1 MIEIIAGQYKFD
13 VTNEVGIPLTY
24 QIADI
29 KDIGSRNTSFSKT
42 ITLPGTLNNNKLF
55 GMFFSPQKFIDKN
68 LSLSQPD
75 ANVGTYFNPN
85 ISTDIQLFKDGMQ
98 IFTGTMKLLQ
108 VNKTEGVFEYE
119 VALFGELGGLYFAIK
134 NFNGRRLRL
143 EDLGW
148 NPTTLDTYDDTRITT
163 WSQIGVIG
171 NEEVVYPYINYAN
184 QISPDI
190 EVRNYRPA
198 YPLFGAFKKMFAKL
212 GYTITGGW
220 FDTDAMQNSL
230 FIPNNNE
237 NLLMFTNKYI
247 NDTPLNGTYSVS
259 LTGVTTALKMNGIG
273 LSTDISFNATNC
285 EYTYSG
291 IKDLTLNFNANY
303 NFDFSGGGAN
313 TRINFTLLMVL
324 NGSSFLAV
332 NSSVWTSGNTRHIN
346 LSINKS
352 VNLLPTDKISFLL
365 FTSSNV
371 GSSTITTSNVNG
383 GIIAL
388 ATEFTTTEQVYNQ
401 PIDYDLNCPRNV
413 YMDELFTSFC
423 KLFNLYVTES
433 KYNKKE
439 LNIRPYIEF
448 YNGNSTLNWSDK
460 FDNENYKVLPISEIT
475 PNIYNFKWK
484 PDKDYLN
491 EKYDKQYGQTMADY
505 IETSGFESTKGE
517 EKIELM
523 FSPSHIYGIGVDDKV
538 TTGIFKRDSGGNLPL
553 NSNIRLVF
561 LKVLPCDTHKL
572 FDGATYLGALSEYCY
587 AGMTDDPYNGGILVS
602 GDRLNLGFASPAE
615 VYYDLPS
622 GSGVSTSF
630 YSIYWSPYI
639 GEMIDS
645 SNLMLN
651 CKLHLNTVDLFR
663 LNFANYIN
671 IHGLDYKLNAIK
683 DIDVNTN
690 EMANVELIKVVDY
703 IY

>member
-1 MIEIIAGQYKFD
+1 
-13 VTNEVGIPLTY
+13 
-24 QIADI
+24 
-29 KDIGSRNTSFSKT
+29 
-42 ITLPGTLNNNKLF
+42 
-55 GMFFSPQKFIDKN
+55 
-68 LSLSQPD
+68 
-75 ANVGTYFNPN
+75 
-85 ISTDIQLFKDGMQ
+85 MQ

-134 NFNGRRLRL
+134 NFNGKRLRL

-184 QISPDI
+184 QISPNI

-237 NLLMFTNKYI
+237 KLLMFTNKFI
-247 NDTPLNGTYSVS
+247 NDTPLNGTYNINTV
-259 LTGVTTALKMNGIG
+259 GVTTPLKMSGVG
-273 LSTDISFNATNC
+273 LSTDITFNSSTC
-285 EYTYSG
+285 EYTYTG
-291 IKDLTLNFNANY
+291 TKDINLNFSTSY
-303 NFDFSGGGAN
+303 NFDFSGGGLN
-313 TRINFTLLMVL
+313 SQILFTLTMKI
-324 NGSSFLAV
+324 NGVFINAINKL
-332 NSSVWTSGNTRHIN
+332 WTSGDTRHIN

-352 VNLLPTDKISFLL
+352 VNLVTNDKISFLL

-371 GSSTITTSNVNG
+371 GGSSITTSNVNG
-383 GIIAL
+383 GVIAL
-388 ATEFTTTEQVYNQ
+388 ATEFTTTEQQYNQ

-460 FDNENYKVLPISEIT
+460 FDKDNYKIIPIGEIT

-491 EKYDKQYGQTMADY
+491 DKYDKQYGQTMADY
-505 IETSGFESTKGE
+505 IETSGFESAKGE

-523 FSPSHIYGIGVDDKV
+523 FSPSHIYGIGGDDKV
-538 TTGIFKRDSGGNLPL
+538 TTGIFKRDAGGDLPL

-561 LKVLPCDTHKL
+561 LKVLSCDTYKIY
-572 FDGATYLGALSEYCY
+572 DGATDLGPLSEYCY

-615 VYYDLPS
+615 VYYDLPT

-651 CKLHLNTVDLFR
+651 CRLHLDTVDLFR

-671 IHGLDYKLNAIK
+671 IHGIDYKLNAIK
-683 DIDVNTN
+683 DIDVNQN

>member
-24 QIADI
+24 QIDDI
-29 KDIGSRNTSFSKT
+29 KEIGSRNTSFSKT

-68 LSLSQPD
+68 LSLSEPD

-134 NFNGRRLRL
+134 NFNGKRLRL

-148 NPTTLDTYDDTRITT
+148 NPTTLDTYDDSRITT

-184 QISPDI
+184 QISPNI

-220 FDTDAMQNSL
+220 FDTDAMQNSI

-237 NLLMFTNKYI
+237 KLLMYTNKYI
-247 NDTPLNGTYSVS
+247 NDAPLNGTYNVS
-259 LTGVTTALKMNGIG
+259 AVGVTTPLKMSGVG
-273 LSTDISFNATNC
+273 LSSGITFNSSTCA
-285 EYTYSG
+285 YTYSG
-291 IKDLTLNFNANY
+291 ANNLDLDINAGYYFDFTGGGLNSAIVFTLTMKINSVSIISTYNYWAIGNPKHINLTLNT
-303 NFDFSGGGAN
+303 SV
-313 TRINFTLLMVL
+313 TLLPSDVITFEL
-324 NGSSFLAV
+324 NGTSNLGASS
-332 NSSVWTSGNTRHIN
+332 
-346 LSINKS
+346 
-352 VNLLPTDKISFLL
+352 
-365 FTSSNV
+365 
-371 GSSTITTSNVNG
+371 ITTAYANG
-383 GIIAL
+383 GITAISAE
-388 ATEFTTTEQVYNQ
+388 ATTIEQIYNQ
-401 PIDYDLNCPRNV
+401 PINYDLNCPRNV

-448 YNGNSTLNWSDK
+448 YSGNSTLNWSDK

-505 IETSGFESTKGE
+505 IETSGFESAKGE

-523 FSPSHIYGIGVDDKV
+523 FSPSHIYGIGGDDKV
-538 TTGIFKRDSGGNLPL
+538 TTGIFKRDAGGDLPI

-561 LKVLPCDTHKL
+561 LKALACDTYKI
-572 FDGATYLGALSEYCY
+572 FDGATDLGSLSEYCY

-651 CKLHLNTVDLFR
+651 CRLNLDTVDLFR

-671 IHGLDYKLNAIK
+671 IHGIDYKLNAIK
-683 DIDVNTN
+683 DIDVNQN
-690 EMANVELIKVVDY
+690 EMAQVELIKVVDY

>member
-13 VTNEVGIPLTY
+13 VTNDVGIPLTY
-24 QIADI
+24 QIDDI

-42 ITLPGTLNNNKLF
+42 ITLPGTDNNNKLF

-134 NFNGRRLRL
+134 NFNGKRLRL

-190 EVRNYRPA
+190 SVRNYRPA

-220 FDTDAMQNSL
+220 FDTDAMQNSI

-237 NLLMFTNKYI
+237 KLLMYTNEYI
-247 NDTPLNGTYSVS
+247 TATDMVGS
-259 LTGVTTALKMNGIG
+259 LTNNVSNKLSISGGV
-273 LSTDISFNATNC
+273 LSTDITYNSTTG
-285 EYTYSG
+285 EYTYNG
-291 IKDLTLNFNANY
+291 AN
-303 NFDFSGGGAN
+303 NLQINISASIEFDFTTSGGTFIAAG
-313 TRINFTLLMVL
+313 FDL
-324 NGSSFLAV
+324 NIFK
-332 NSSVWTSGNTRHIN
+332 NSTILQQTYPVV
-346 LSINKS
+346 INKHVKGNVS
-352 VNLLPTDKISFLL
+352 VNNIPLQTGDKISILL
-365 FTSSNV
+365 VPQVISAS
-371 GSSTITTSNVNG
+371 ITTLTLSNRVLN
-383 GIIAL
+383 IKAIS
-388 ATEFTTTEQVYNQ
+388 TEATTTEQQYNQ

-423 KLFNLYVTES
+423 KLFNLYITES

-448 YNGNSTLNWSDK
+448 YNGNTTLNWSDK
-460 FDNENYKVLPISEIT
+460 FDKDNYKILPISEIT
-475 PNIYNFKWK
+475 PNSYNFKWK

-505 IETSGFESTKGE
+505 IETSGFESAKGE

-523 FSPSHIYGIGVDDKV
+523 FSPSHIYGIGGDDKV
-538 TTGIFKRDSGGNLPL
+538 TTGIFKRDAGGDLPI

-561 LKVLPCDTHKL
+561 LKVLACDTYKI
-572 FDGATYLGALSEYCY
+572 FDGATDLGSLTEYCY
-587 AGMTDDPYNGGILVS
+587 AGMTDDPFNGGFLVS

-651 CKLHLNTVDLFR
+651 CRLNLDTVDLFR

-671 IHGLDYKLNAIK
+671 IHGIDYKLNAIK
-683 DIDVNTN
+683 DIDVNQN
-690 EMANVELIKVVDY
+690 EMAQVELIKVVDY

>member
-24 QIADI
+24 QIDDI

-68 LSLSQPD
+68 LSLSEPD

-134 NFNGRRLRL
+134 NFNGKRLRL

-184 QISPDI
+184 QISPNI

-220 FDTDAMQNSL
+220 FDTDAMQNSI

-237 NLLMFTNKYI
+237 KLLMYSNKFI
-247 NDTPLNGTYSVS
+247 NDTPLNGTYSD
-259 LTGVTTALKMNGIG
+259 GVLTALKMNGVG
-273 LSTDISFNATNC
+273 LSTDFSFNSSTC
-285 EYTYSG
+285 EYTYTGS
-291 IKDLTLNFNANY
+291 KNLTFDVKAAY
-303 NFDFSGGGAN
+303 NFDFSIGG
-313 TRINFTLLMVL
+313 INIEVRVIMTLEL
-324 NGSSFLAV
+324 NGVQISIVLDEWNKFR
-332 NSSVWTSGNTRHIN
+332 NSKHIN
-346 LSINKS
+346 LFINNIVNLTTGDVLKFQLRASING
-352 VNLLPTDKISFLL
+352 TA
-365 FTSSNV
+365 SS
-371 GSSTITTSNVNG
+371 ITTSNVNG
-383 GIIAL
+383 GITAISSEA
-388 ATEFTTTEQVYNQ
+388 TTTEQIYNQ
-401 PIDYDLNCPRNV
+401 PINYDLNCPRNV

-448 YNGNSTLNWSDK
+448 YSGNSTLNWSDK
-460 FDNENYKVLPISEIT
+460 FDNDNYKVLPISEIT
-475 PNIYNFKWK
+475 PNTFNFKWK
-484 PDKDYLN
+484 QDKDYLN

-505 IETSGFESTKGE
+505 IETSGFESAKGE

-523 FSPSHIYGIGVDDKV
+523 FSPSHIYGIGGDDKV
-538 TTGIFKRDSGGNLPL
+538 TTGIFKRDTGGDLPL

-561 LKVLPCDTHKL
+561 LKVLACDTYKI
-572 FDGATYLGALSEYCY
+572 FDGATDLGALTEYCY
-587 AGMTDDPYNGGILVS
+587 AGMTDDPYNGGFLVS

-651 CKLHLNTVDLFR
+651 CRLHLDTVDLFR

-671 IHGLDYKLNAIK
+671 IHGIDYKLNAIK
-683 DIDVNTN
+683 DIDVNQN

>member
-13 VTNEVGIPLTY
+13 VTNEGGIPLTY
-24 QIADI
+24 QIDDI

-108 VNKTEGVFEYE
+108 VNKTEGVYEYE
-119 VALFGELGGLYFAIK
+119 VALFGELGGLYFAMK
-134 NFNGRRLRL
+134 NFNNKRLRL
-143 EDLGW
+143 EDLEW

-163 WSQIGVIG
+163 WAQIGVIG

-184 QISPDI
+184 QISPNI
-190 EVRNYRPA
+190 SVRNYRPA

-220 FDTDAMQNSL
+220 FNTDAMQNSL

-237 NLLMFTNKYI
+237 KLLMYSNNYI
-247 NDTPLNGTYSVS
+247 NATD
-259 LTGVTTALKMNGIG
+259 AI
-273 LSTDISFNATNC
+273 STFNNISFNKLSNLGGLLSSDISYNSSSG

-291 IKDLTLNFNANY
+291 AKNIQINIAISLDFDFTTTGGSFVNGYGLLTATLNGNSIGY
-303 NFDFSGGGAN
+303 TFSN
-313 TRINFTLLMVL
+313 TVTFPNPK
-324 NGSSFLAV
+324 
-332 NSSVWTSGNTRHIN
+332 HIYVT
-346 LSINKS
+346 LSIN
-352 VNLLPTDKISFLL
+352 NIALQTGDKLL
-365 FTSSNV
+365 FGFQPTFLNSI
-371 GSSTITTSNVNG
+371 STINLVNPSLLISVQSAESTTV
-383 GIIAL
+383 
-388 ATEFTTTEQVYNQ
+388 EQQYNQ
-401 PIDYDLNCPRNV
+401 PINYDLNCPRNV

-491 EKYDKQYGQTMADY
+491 DKYDKQYGQTMADY
-505 IETSGFESTKGE
+505 IETSGFESAKGE
-517 EKIELM
+517 EKIELI
-523 FSPSHIYGIGVDDKV
+523 FSPSHIYGIGGDDKV
-538 TTGIFKRDSGGNLPL
+538 TTGIFKRDTGGDLPL

-561 LKVLPCDTHKL
+561 LKALACDTYKI
-572 FDGATYLGALSEYCY
+572 FDGATDLGSLSEYCY
-587 AGMTDDPYNGGILVS
+587 AGMTDDPYNGGFLVS

-651 CKLHLNTVDLFR
+651 CRLHLDTVDLFR

-671 IHGLDYKLNAIK
+671 IHGIDYKLNAIK

>member
-13 VTNEVGIPLTY
+13 VTNDVGIPLTY
-24 QIADI
+24 QIDDI

-42 ITLPGTLNNNKLF
+42 ITLPGTDNNNKLF

-134 NFNGRRLRL
+134 NFNGKRLRL

-163 WSQIGVIG
+163 WSQIGLIG

-220 FDTDAMQNSL
+220 FDTDAMQNSI

-237 NLLMFTNKYI
+237 KLLMFTNALVK
-247 NDTPLNGTYSVS
+247 DTVGGGSYPDFTESPLIV
-259 LTGVTTALKMNGIG
+259 NGIG
-273 LSTDISFNATNC
+273 ISSDISFNASTC
-285 EYTYSG
+285 EYTYIG
-291 IKDLTLNFNANY
+291 TKNITADINCFMD
-303 NFDFSGGGAN
+303 FDFSLGGINVSINWKLAMWLNGVKVQEVASLWNSGTTKHRFLSIALNTALAN
-313 TRINFTLLMVL
+313 GDIVKFTLSP
-324 NGSSFLAV
+324 NISGTAT
-332 NSSVWTSGNTRHIN
+332 SVTVSNTQG
-346 LSINKS
+346 S
-352 VNLLPTDKISFLL
+352 VNIIS
-365 FTSSNV
+365 S
-371 GSSTITTSNVNG
+371 
-383 GIIAL
+383 
-388 ATEFTTTEQVYNQ
+388 EQTTTEQIYNQ

-460 FDNENYKVLPISEIT
+460 FDKDNYKILPISEIT

-491 EKYDKQYGQTMADY
+491 DKYDKQYGQTMADY
-505 IETSGFESTKGE
+505 IETSGFESAKGE

-523 FSPSHIYGIGVDDKV
+523 FSPSHIYGIGGDDKV
-538 TTGIFKRDSGGNLPL
+538 TTGIFKRDAGGDLPI

-561 LKVLPCDTHKL
+561 LKVLACDSHRL
-572 FDGATYLGALSEYCY
+572 YDGSTSLGSISEYCY
-587 AGMTDDPYNGGILVS
+587 AGMTDDPFNGGFLVS

-651 CKLHLNTVDLFR
+651 CRLNLDTVDLFR

-671 IHGLDYKLNAIK
+671 IHGIDYKLNAIK
-683 DIDVNTN
+683 DIDVNQN
-690 EMANVELIKVVDY
+690 EMAQVELIKVVDY

>member
-13 VTNEVGIPLTY
+13 VTNDVGIPLTY
-24 QIADI
+24 QIDDI

-42 ITLPGTLNNNKLF
+42 ITLPGTDNNNKLF

-134 NFNGRRLRL
+134 NFNGKRLRL

-163 WSQIGVIG
+163 WSQIGVVG

-220 FDTDAMQNSL
+220 FDTDAMQNSI

-237 NLLMFTNKYI
+237 KLLMYTNKYI
-247 NDTPLNGTYSVS
+247 NDAPLNGTYSVS
-259 LTGVTTALKMNGIG
+259 AAGTITPLKMSGVG
-273 LSTDISFNATNC
+273 LSTGITFNSATC
-285 EYTYSG
+285 AYTYSG
-291 IKDLTLNFNANY
+291 ANDLDLDVNVGY
-303 NFDFSGGGAN
+303 YFDFTGGGAN
-313 TRINFTLLMVL
+313 SAIAFQLTMKINGVSIISTYNFW
-324 NGSSFLAV
+324 GI
-332 NSSVWTSGNTRHIN
+332 GNPKHIN
-346 LSINKS
+346 LTLNTSITLHPSDVITFELNGTS
-352 VNLLPTDKISFLL
+352 NL
-365 FTSSNV
+365 
-371 GSSTITTSNVNG
+371 GASTITTAYVNG
-383 GIIAL
+383 GITAISAE
-388 ATEFTTTEQVYNQ
+388 ATTIEQIYNQ
-401 PIDYDLNCPRNV
+401 PINYDLNCPRNV

-460 FDNENYKVLPISEIT
+460 FDKDNYKIIPIGEIT
-475 PNIYNFKWK
+475 PNSYNFKWK

-505 IETSGFESTKGE
+505 IETSGFESAKGE

-523 FSPSHIYGIGVDDKV
+523 FSPSHIYGIGGDDKV
-538 TTGIFKRDSGGNLPL
+538 TTGIFKRDAGGDLPI

-561 LKVLPCDTHKL
+561 LKKIDCDSHRL
-572 FDGATYLGALSEYCY
+572 FNGTTSLGSINQYCY
-587 AGMTDDPYNGGILVS
+587 AGMTDDPFNGGFLVS

-651 CKLHLNTVDLFR
+651 CRLNLDTVDLFR

-671 IHGLDYKLNAIK
+671 IHGIDYKLNSIK
-683 DIDVNTN
+683 DIDVNQN
-690 EMANVELIKVVDY
+690 EMAQVELIKVVDY

>member
-24 QIADI
+24 QIDDI

-119 VALFGELGGLYFAIK
+119 VALFGELGGLYFAMK
-134 NFNGRRLRL
+134 NFNGKRLRL

-184 QISPDI
+184 QISPNI
-190 EVRNYRPA
+190 SVRNYRPA

-212 GYTITGGW
+212 GYTITGSW
-220 FDTDAMQNSL
+220 FNTDAMQNSI

-237 NLLMFTNKYI
+237 KLLMYTNEYI
-247 NDTPLNGTYSVS
+247 TATDMVGS
-259 LTGVTTALKMNGIG
+259 LTNNVSNKLSISGGV
-273 LSTDISFNATNC
+273 LSTDITYNSTTG
-285 EYTYSG
+285 EYTYNG
-291 IKDLTLNFNANY
+291 AN
-303 NFDFSGGGAN
+303 NLQINISASIEFDFTTSGGP
-313 TRINFTLLMVL
+313 FTAAGFDL
-324 NGSSFLAV
+324 NIFK
-332 NSSVWTSGNTRHIN
+332 NSTILQQTYPV
-346 LSINKS
+346 SINKHVKGNVS
-352 VNLLPTDKISFLL
+352 LNNIPLQTGDKISILL
-365 FTSSNV
+365 VPQVTSAS
-371 GSSTITTSNVNG
+371 ITTLTLSNRVLN
-383 GIIAL
+383 IKAIS
-388 ATEFTTTEQVYNQ
+388 TEATTTEQQYNQ

-448 YNGNSTLNWSDK
+448 YNGNTTLNWSDK
-460 FDNENYKVLPISEIT
+460 FDKENYKVLPISEIT

-505 IETSGFESTKGE
+505 IETSGFESAKGE

-523 FSPSHIYGIGVDDKV
+523 FSPSHIYSIGGDDKV
-538 TTGIFKRDSGGNLPL
+538 TTGIFKRDTGGDLPL

-561 LKVLPCDTHKL
+561 LKALACDTYKI
-572 FDGATYLGALSEYCY
+572 FDGATDLGSLTYYCY
-587 AGMTDDPYNGGILVS
+587 AGMTDDPYNGGFLVS

-651 CKLHLNTVDLFR
+651 CRLHLDTVDLFR

-671 IHGLDYKLNAIK
+671 IHGIDYKLNAIK
-683 DIDVNTN
+683 DIDVNQN
-690 EMANVELIKVVDY
+690 EMAQVELIKVVDY

>member
-24 QIADI
+24 QIDDI

-68 LSLSQPD
+68 LSLSEPD

-108 VNKTEGVFEYE
+108 VNKTEGVYEYE
-119 VALFGELGGLYFAIK
+119 VALFGELGGLYFAMK
-134 NFNGRRLRL
+134 NFNGKRLRL
-143 EDLGW
+143 EDLEW

-163 WSQIGVIG
+163 WSQIGVVG

-184 QISPDI
+184 AIAPDI
-190 EVRNYRPA
+190 EIRNYRPA
-198 YPLFGAFKKMFAKL
+198 YPLFGAFIKMFRKL

-220 FDTDAMQNSL
+220 FNTDAMQNSL

-237 NLLMFTNKYI
+237 KLLMFTNALVKDKVGGGSYP
-247 NDTPLNGTYSVS
+247 DFTESPLIVNGV
-259 LTGVTTALKMNGIG
+259 GI
-273 LSTDISFNATNC
+273 SSDISFNASTC
-285 EYTYSG
+285 EYTYTG
-291 IKDLTLNFNANY
+291 TKNITADINCFMD
-303 NFDFSGGGAN
+303 FDFSLGGINVSINWKLAMWLNGTKVQEVASLWNSGTTKHKFLSVAFN
-313 TRINFTLLMVL
+313 TALVNGDIVKFTLAP
-324 NGSSFLAV
+324 NISGTAT
-332 NSSVWTSGNTRHIN
+332 SVTVSNTQG
-346 LSINKS
+346 S
-352 VNLLPTDKISFLL
+352 VNIISSEQ
-365 FTSSNV
+365 T
-371 GSSTITTSNVNG
+371 TI
-383 GIIAL
+383 
-388 ATEFTTTEQVYNQ
+388 EQQYNQ

-439 LNIRPYIEF
+439 LNIKPYIEY
-448 YNGNSTLNWSDK
+448 YNGNSTLDWSDK
-460 FDNENYKVLPISEIT
+460 FDNDNYKVLPISEIT
-475 PNIYNFKWK
+475 PNTFNFKWK

-505 IETSGFESTKGE
+505 IETSGFESAKGE
-517 EKIELM
+517 EKIELI
-523 FSPSHIYGIGVDDKV
+523 FSPSHIYGIGGDDKV
-538 TTGIFKRDSGGNLPL
+538 TTGIFKRDTGGDLPL

-561 LKVLPCDTHKL
+561 LKELDCDSYNF
-572 FDGATYLGALSEYCY
+572 FDGSTFLSPIKNYCY
-587 AGMTDDPYNGGILVS
+587 AGMTDDPYNGSILVS

-651 CKLHLNTVDLFR
+651 CRLHLDTVDLFR

-671 IHGLDYKLNAIK
+671 IHGIDYKLNAIK

>member
-13 VTNEVGIPLTY
+13 VTNDVGIPLTY
-24 QIADI
+24 QIDDI

-42 ITLPGTLNNNKLF
+42 ITLPGTDNNNKLF

-134 NFNGRRLRL
+134 NFNGKRLRL

-148 NPTTLDTYDDTRITT
+148 NPTTLDTYDDNRITT
-163 WSQIGVIG
+163 WSQIGVVG

-220 FDTDAMQNSL
+220 FDTDEVQNSI

-237 NLLMFTNKYI
+237 KLLMYTNKYI
-247 NDTPLNGTYSVS
+247 NDAPLNGTYSD
-259 LTGVTTALKMNGIG
+259 GVLTALKMSGVG
-273 LSTDISFNATNC
+273 LSADISFNASTC
-285 EYTYSG
+285 EYTYTG
-291 IKDLTLNFNANY
+291 TKNLTFDINTSY
-303 NFDFSGGGAN
+303 NFDFSISGIN
-313 TRINFTLLMVL
+313 TNVSAILTLKL
-324 NGSSFLAV
+324 NGNLITFSFDEWNKWR
-332 NSSVWTSGNTRHIN
+332 NSKHLDLFFNT
-346 LSINKS
+346 SINITTGDILKFE
-352 VNLLPTDKISFLL
+352 LQIFISG
-365 FTSSNV
+365 TASS
-371 GSSTITTSNVNG
+371 ITTSNVNG
-383 GIIAL
+383 GITAIS
-388 ATEFTTTEQVYNQ
+388 TEATTTEQQYNQ

-460 FDNENYKVLPISEIT
+460 FDKDNYKILPISEIT

-491 EKYDKQYGQTMADY
+491 DKYDKQYGQTMADY
-505 IETSGFESTKGE
+505 IETSGFESAKGE

-523 FSPSHIYGIGVDDKV
+523 FSPSHIYGIGGDDKV
-538 TTGIFKRDSGGNLPL
+538 TTGIFKRDTGGDLPI

-561 LKVLPCDTHKL
+561 LKVLACDSHRLYNGT
-572 FDGATYLGALSEYCY
+572 TNLGSITEYCY
-587 AGMTDDPYNGGILVS
+587 AGMTDDPFNGGFLVS

-651 CKLHLNTVDLFR
+651 CRLNLDTVDLFR

-671 IHGLDYKLNAIK
+671 IHGIDYKLNAIK
-683 DIDVNTN
+683 DIDVNQN
-690 EMANVELIKVVDY
+690 EMAQVELIKVVDY

>member
-24 QIADI
+24 QIDDI

-68 LSLSQPD
+68 LSLSEPD

-108 VNKTEGVFEYE
+108 VNKTEGVYEYE

-134 NFNGRRLRL
+134 NFNGKRLRL

-148 NPTTLDTYDDTRITT
+148 NPTTLDTYEKTRITD
-163 WSQIGVIG
+163 WAQIGMIG

-184 QISPDI
+184 AIAPDI
-190 EVRNYRPA
+190 EIRNYRPA

-220 FDTDAMQNSL
+220 FDTDAMQNSI

-237 NLLMFTNKYI
+237 KLLMYTNEYI
-247 NDTPLNGTYSVS
+247 TATDMVGS
-259 LTGVTTALKMNGIG
+259 LTNNVSNKLSISGGV
-273 LSTDISFNATNC
+273 LSTDITYNSTTG
-285 EYTYSG
+285 EYTYNG
-291 IKDLTLNFNANY
+291 AN
-303 NFDFSGGGAN
+303 NLQINISASIEFDFTTSGGP
-313 TRINFTLLMVL
+313 FTAAGFDL
-324 NGSSFLAV
+324 NIFK
-332 NSSVWTSGNTRHIN
+332 NSTILQQTYPV
-346 LSINKS
+346 SINKHVKGNVS
-352 VNLLPTDKISFLL
+352 LNNIPLQTGDKISILL
-365 FTSSNV
+365 VPQVTSAS
-371 GSSTITTSNVNG
+371 ITTLTLSNRVLN
-383 GIIAL
+383 IKAIS
-388 ATEFTTTEQVYNQ
+388 TEATTTEQVYNQ

-439 LNIRPYIEF
+439 LSIKPYIEY
-448 YNGNSTLNWSDK
+448 YNGNSTLDWSDK
-460 FDNENYKVLPISEIT
+460 FDNDNYKVLPISEIT
-475 PNIYNFKWK
+475 PNTFNFKWK

-505 IETSGFESTKGE
+505 IETSGFDSAKGE
-517 EKIELM
+517 EKIELI
-523 FSPSHIYGIGVDDKV
+523 FSPSHIYGIGGDDKV
-538 TTGIFKRDSGGNLPL
+538 TTGIFKRDAGGDLPL

-561 LKVLPCDTHKL
+561 LKVLSCDTYKIY
-572 FDGATYLGALSEYCY
+572 DGATDLGPLSEYCY
-587 AGMTDDPYNGGILVS
+587 AGMTDDPYNGGILIS

-615 VYYDLPS
+615 VYYDLPT

-651 CKLHLNTVDLFR
+651 CRLHLDTVDLFR

-671 IHGLDYKLNAIK
+671 IHGIDYKLNAIK

>member
-13 VTNEVGIPLTY
+13 VTNDVGIPLTY
-24 QIADI
+24 QIDDI

-42 ITLPGTLNNNKLF
+42 ITLPGTDNNNKLF

-134 NFNGRRLRL
+134 NFNGKRLRL

-148 NPTTLDTYDDTRITT
+148 NPTTLDTYEKTRITD
-163 WSQIGVIG
+163 WAQIGVIG

-190 EVRNYRPA
+190 EIRNYRPA

-220 FDTDAMQNSL
+220 FDTDAMQNSI

-237 NLLMFTNKYI
+237 KLLMYTNKFI
-247 NDTPLNGTYSVS
+247 NDTPLNGTYNIA
-259 LTGVTTALKMNGIG
+259 TTSALKMSGVG
-273 LSTDISFNATNC
+273 LSTDISFNSTNC
-285 EYTYSG
+285 EYTYTG
-291 IKDLTLNFNANY
+291 TKDITLNFNTSY
-303 NFDFSGGGAN
+303 NFDFSGGGIN
-313 TRINFTLLMVL
+313 TTINFTLLMVL
-324 NGSSFLAV
+324 NGSSFIAS
-332 NSSVWTSGNTRHIN
+332 NSSVWTSGNTKHIN

-352 VNLLPTDKISFLL
+352 VNLVTNDKISFLL
-365 FTSSNV
+365 FISSNV
-371 GSSTITTSNVNG
+371 TGGSITTSNVNG

-460 FDNENYKVLPISEIT
+460 FDKDNYKILPISEIT

-484 PDKDYLN
+484 QDKDYLN
-491 EKYDKQYGQTMADY
+491 DKYDKQYGQTMADY
-505 IETSGFESTKGE
+505 IETSGFESAKGE

-523 FSPSHIYGIGVDDKV
+523 FSPSHIYGIGGDDKV
-538 TTGIFKRDSGGNLPL
+538 TTGIFKRDAGGDLPI

-561 LKVLPCDTHKL
+561 LKVLACDTYKI
-572 FDGATYLGALSEYCY
+572 FDGATDLGSLTEYCY
-587 AGMTDDPYNGGILVS
+587 AGMTDDPFNGGFLAS

-651 CKLHLNTVDLFR
+651 CRLNLDTVDLFR

-671 IHGLDYKLNAIK
+671 IHGIDYKLNAIK
-683 DIDVNTN
+683 DIDVNQN
-690 EMANVELIKVVDY
+690 EMAQVELIKVVDY